1 MLRLNDPVNNFS
13 VMSGKSQRFLGL
25 TSIVGSYC
33 VLLRDTTRRRM
44 WGSNPGPLD
53 SESDALTLLH
63 RPPSFK
69 MHMDYI
75 KDQRTNGP
83 VNAHLRSAVYTN
95 VIENSPSIGA
105 DEALGPFFFRIIN
118 ILSIQ
123 VFPFK

>member
-1 MLRLNDPVNNFS
+1 MATITDSATSPKLLNVDV
-13 VMSGKSQRFLGL
+13 KHQ
-25 TSIVGSYC
+25 
-33 VLLRDTTRRRM
+33 
-44 WGSNPGPLD
+44 
-53 SESDALTLLH
+53 
-63 RPPSFK
+63 
-69 MHMDYI
+69 
-75 KDQRTNGP
+75 DQRTNGP

>member
-1 MLRLNDPVNNFS
+1 MILNHIN
-13 VMSGKSQRFLGL
+13 
-25 TSIVGSYC
+25 
-33 VLLRDTTRRRM
+33 
-44 WGSNPGPLD
+44 
-53 SESDALTLLH
+53 ESPHEKTN
-63 RPPSFK
+63 
-69 MHMDYI
+69 
-75 KDQRTNGP
+75 QRTNGP

>member
-1 MLRLNDPVNNFS
+1 M
-13 VMSGKSQRFLGL
+13 Q
-25 TSIVGSYC
+25 IVGLPMWWLICLEVNITKTLHIQYMEI
-33 VLLRDTTRRRM
+33 LL
-44 WGSNPGPLD
+44 
-53 SESDALTLLH
+53 DAKIEN
-63 RPPSFK
+63 F
-69 MHMDYI
+69 I
-75 KDQRTNGP
+75 GNQRTNGP